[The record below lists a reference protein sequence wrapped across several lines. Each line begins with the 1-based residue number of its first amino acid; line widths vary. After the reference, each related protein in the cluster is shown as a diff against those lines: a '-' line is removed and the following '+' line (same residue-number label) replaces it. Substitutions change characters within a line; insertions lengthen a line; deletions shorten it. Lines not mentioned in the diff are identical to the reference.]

1 MSQDKYN
8 QKFFYIEPAYSDDYG
23 TTPEFVVEGKN
34 PFYDVFNRSE
44 KDDYI
49 TDLKEELNLVNGYL
63 QEGKARLL
71 EFPNFRVYAGHP
83 VLLVSENVK
92 TILEHFNLPNHRFDL
107 VKMKPKKIS
116 TNSKFYAFQLDS
128 DTLTR
133 DINFDKVQFYYRVEY
148 GVGKHSFTNWE
159 KIDNRIS
166 NYQELQQSLDDLRK
180 LHKKEISDFVN
191 HQPDQFILNSNYD
204 IYSYSVHSKVIV
216 SSFLKQELERLL
228 PNQAWFRSA
237 EQLHISYS
245 PESFTELASRDLNF
259 PIKINPVKHKSSSED
274 KYFYEKK
281 KRLEESEPVMPEDL
295 DKDSPFALVERN
307 FNVQFPE
314 KFKKYYKKGI
324 IGNNYTFLHVPSFYP
339 QNEYSYNQPETY
351 KAIIFAENGCGDT
364 LGLLLDKKS
373 DFKLHPQVYEFL
385 HETGE
390 VKKFEPTQTK

>member
-1 MSQDKYN
+1 MN
-8 QKFFYIEPAYSDDYG
+8 QGRDNQEFFYIEPAYSDDYG

-71 EFPNFRVYAGHP
+71 EFPKFRVYAAHP

-92 TILEHFNLPNHRFDL
+92 TILEQFNLPNHRFDL

-116 TNSKFYAFQLDS
+116 TNSKFYVFQLDS
-128 DTLTR
+128 DTLTK
-133 DINFDKVQFYYRVEY
+133 DIDFDKVQFYYRVEY
-148 GVGKHSFTNWE
+148 GVGKHSFTGWE
-159 KIDNRIS
+159 KIDNPIS
-166 NYQELQQSLDDLRK
+166 NYQELQHSLDDLRQ

-191 HQPDQFILNSNYD
+191 HQPDEFILKSNYD
-204 IYSYSVHSKVIV
+204 IYSYSVHNKVIV

-228 PNQAWFRSA
+228 PGQVWFRSA
-237 EQLHISYS
+237 ELLHIRYS
-245 PESFTELASRDLNF
+245 QENFNKLSSRELNF
-259 PIKINPVKHKSSSED
+259 PIKINPVKYKSSSED

-281 KRLEESEPVMPEDL
+281 KRLEQSEVVMPDDL

-307 FNVQFPE
+307 LNVQFPE
-314 KFKKYYKKGI
+314 KFRKYYKKGV
-324 IGNNYTFLHVPSFYP
+324 IGNDYTFLPVPSFYP
-339 QNEYSYNQPETY
+339 QNDYSDNQPETY
-351 KAIIFAENGCGDT
+351 KAIIFAENDSGDS

-373 DFKLHPQVYEFL
+373 DFKLHSQVYEFL

-390 VKKFEPTQTK
+390 VRKFKQT